1 MLPIHPPCGSHSQW
15 SSAAE
20 EGPRAGPDAAGKP
33 DLAARLYQICPSDG
47 WAAPSRKRPGVLN
60 RNPSV
65 KKEPNQNS
73 SVKPKKEPNQIKR
86 ERPKSLA
93 PSVGPQKASRRP
105 MTAAVLLMAAAL
117 LDLRGGVYYTLI

>member
-1 MLPIHPPCGSHSQW
+1 M
-15 SSAAE
+15 
-20 EGPRAGPDAAGKP
+20 
-33 DLAARLYQICPSDG
+33 
-47 WAAPSRKRPGVLN
+47 LN

-93 PSVGPQKASRRP
+93 PSVGPQKVSRLP
-105 MTAAVLLMAAAL
+105 LAAALLLIAAAL
-117 LDLRGGVYYTLI
+117 LDFMAYDGLSVRVRPGRLSARKRSPQ